1 MESKWKSR
9 EDVFT
14 YLEEY
19 SQSTKDQI
27 DNYKI
32 KNNLLKSYVF
42 ETFDENL
49 YEFSSNSK
57 DITNVKNLFG
67 DSKHSLQQI
76 DEELFTLSEN
86 NQVVGFIEQI
96 NSRFSTL
103 YTTQSSK
110 YSDQLTKNYVKKS
123 TVLDSLWISGKMFD
137 NFLDEITSNHHPQ
150 RFTKMKFEFNA
161 MFERNQNNNSEDF
174 EEHKVSSVSLVE
186 ELEGIVD
193 KLNGVRQYFSSFH
206 SVGSLRLP
214 SNVGKGGHDVYQN
227 GKFTNRSDSF
237 TDHRLQLKHIVS
249 VYQIMTERLE
259 KKVWIEV
266 EEVKSKEK
274 VINTSFKASPITIR
288 FRKPL
293 NSNVF
298 NNFVEYTFPKGREPF
313 KIYGEIKRISENRVH
328 IYGVDLHLW
337 QNVVLDLSTEE
348 FILFLPKGT
357 CGNTIHRLVTNIQ
370 RFLDPE
376 ISVYIG
382 DSSYEGILNHV
393 LGGEEI

>member
-1 MESKWKSR
+1 MGSKWKSR

-19 SQSTKDQI
+19 SQSTKNQI
-27 DNYKI
+27 DDYKI

-42 ETFDENL
+42 ETFDESL
-49 YEFSSNSK
+49 YDLSSVSK
-57 DITNVKNLFG
+57 DIKNINTLFG
-67 DSKHSLQQI
+67 DKKHSIQQI
-76 DEELFTLSEN
+76 DEELFTLLEN
-86 NQVVGFIEQI
+86 NKIVGFIEQI

-103 YTTQSSK
+103 YTTLSSK
-110 YSDQLTKNYVKKS
+110 YSDQLAKNYVKKS

-137 NFLDEITSNHHPQ
+137 NFLNEITSYHHPN

-161 MFERNQNNNSEDF
+161 MFERNQLNKDDF

-186 ELEGIVD
+186 ELGGIEE
-193 KLNGVRQYFSSFH
+193 KLNGVRQYISSFH

-237 TDHRLQLKHIVS
+237 TDHRIQMKQIVG
-249 VYQIMTERLE
+249 VYQEMTERLE

-266 EEVKSKEK
+266 EDIKSKENL
-274 VINTSFKASPITIR
+274 IDTSFKASPVTIK
-288 FRKPL
+288 FSKSL
-293 NSNVF
+293 CSNVF

-313 KIYGEIKRISENRVH
+313 KIYGEIKRINEKRVH

-337 QNVVLDLSTEE
+337 QNVILDLSTEE

-382 DSSYEGILNHV
+382 ESPFEDILNNV
-393 LGGEEI
+393 IGDQE